1 MTAAWRADY
10 NRVRPPWC
18 SGRPDA
24 GGVRTAGSWASRSI
38 PCSSGNAATMHFVL
52 FKLPRTGSSSL
63 GMALNTGD
71 SFCRNEILNHWNPAV
86 HGPSQACIDAVLATA
101 STRIRG
107 FTLNPFKAPQVA
119 PDFWSFPEG
128 AAHDRLVVL
137 LRRDPWPATVSRMI
151 CRHMGVFPGNS
162 ADATAGAVQAKVR
175 GGIRIDPLT
184 FLAAYR
190 KALRN
195 DERLQEFARDYA
207 ERHAAPLC
215 VVRYEKVFGE
225 DATDLHALEAALGC
239 RVDRQ
244 YLAPALKIL
253 PDDGRAF
260 MINFAEL
267 EHAVNEARP

>member
-1 MTAAWRADY
+1 
-10 NRVRPPWC
+10 
-18 SGRPDA
+18 
-24 GGVRTAGSWASRSI
+24 
-38 PCSSGNAATMHFVL
+38 MHFVL

-151 CRHMGVFPGNS
+151 CGHMGVFPGNS
-162 ADATAGAVQAKVR
+162 ADAKAGAVQAKVR
-175 GGIRIDPLT
+175 GGMRIDPPT

-190 KALRN
+190 QAMRN